1 MPRLRILHLR
11 EKSGHV
17 PDSRKY
23 IVVEGPIGVGK
34 TTLCGLLG
42 DAWKARLVLEEV
54 EENPFLPLFYKDRR
68 SYAFQTQVFFLL
80 SRFRQQQKLGQ
91 FDLFEN
97 RVVSDY
103 MFAKDRIFAS
113 MNLGEHEF
121 SLYDKIAA
129 ILEKDV
135 HTPDLV
141 IYLQA
146 SMDVILSRITKRGR
160 PYERDMSRSY
170 VEALVNAYNSYFFR
184 TRDLPVLIVN
194 TDGMD
199 FRSRPDQLGMLMR
212 AVEEHRGGIQ
222 TYVSRTRG

>member
-1 MPRLRILHLR
+1 VSDKR
-11 EKSGHV
+11 
-17 PDSRKY
+17 Y

-42 DAWKARLVLEEV
+42 GVWKARLVLEEV
-54 EENPFLPLFYKDRR
+54 EENPFLPMFYRDRR

-80 SRFRQQQKLGQ
+80 SRYRQQQKLGQ
-91 FDLFEN
+91 LDLFAGP
-97 RVVSDY
+97 VVSDY

-113 MNLGEHEF
+113 MNLSEHEF
-121 SLYDKIAA
+121 GLYDRIAT

-146 SMDVILSRITKRGR
+146 SLDVILTRITRRGR
-160 PYERDMSRSY
+160 TYEKDMRRSY
-170 VEALVNAYNSYFFR
+170 LEALVNAYNSYFFR

-194 TDGMD
+194 TDGLD
-199 FRSRPDQLGMLMR
+199 FRSRAGHLEMLVK

-222 TYVSRTRG
+222 TFVARTGRGS

>member
-1 MPRLRILHLR
+1 M
-11 EKSGHV
+11 

-34 TTLCGLLG
+34 TTLCGQLG
-42 DAWKARLVLEEV
+42 AAWKARLVLEEV
-54 EENPFLPLFYKDRR
+54 EENPFLPLFYRDRR

-121 SLYDKIAA
+121 SLYDRIAT
-129 ILEKDV
+129 ILERDV

-222 TYVSRTRG
+222 TYVSRTRS

>member
-1 MPRLRILHLR
+1 MP
-11 EKSGHV
+11 
-17 PDSRKY
+17 DRKY

-42 DAWKARLVLEEV
+42 NVWKAKLVLEEV
-54 EENPFLPLFYKDRR
+54 EENPFLPQFYRDRR
-68 SYAFQTQVFFLL
+68 SFAFQTQVFFLL
-80 SRFRQQQKLGQ
+80 SRYRQQQKLGQ
-91 FDLFEN
+91 LDLFSS

-121 SLYDKIAA
+121 SLYDKIAS
-129 ILEKDV
+129 ILERDV

-146 SMDVILSRITKRGR
+146 SLDVIQARITKRGR
-160 PYERDMSRSY
+160 PYEKDMSRSY
-170 VEALVNAYNSYFFR
+170 IEALVNAYNSYFFR

-199 FRSRPDQLGMLMR
+199 FRARSSHLDMLVR

-222 TYVSRTRG
+222 TYVSRMKG